1 MVKSTKKVAIVTGGA
16 GDIGKSIVE
25 TLRQIS
31 TVVVVDIVPVTSTPF
46 EATEDVVYE
55 QVGVTD
61 EKQVESMVKRT
72 MEKFGRIDILV
83 NCAGGFREKRQVW
96 DLSLEEWNEIVD
108 VNLTGTFICSKGV
121 LPIMREQHRG
131 RIINISSTAGRTPDQ
146 QNVVAYAAAKAGV
159 LGFTRALARE
169 VGPDGITVNAVCPG
183 SLYTPRLLRI
193 RGEEELKQ
201 IAERTPVRRIGY
213 TEDIARVI
221 PFLAA
226 DEADYITGATFD
238 INGGR
243 IMM

>member
-1 MVKSTKKVAIVTGGA
+1 MEKSAKRVAIVTGGA
-16 GDIGKSIVE
+16 GDIGKTIVE
-25 TLRQIS
+25 TLRQIYN
-31 TVVVVDIVPVTSTPF
+31 VVVVDIVPVASTPF
-46 EATEDVVYE
+46 EAAEDLVYE

-61 EKQVESMVKRT
+61 EDQVEGMIKRT

-83 NCAGGFREKRQVW
+83 NCAGGFKRQRRVW

-108 VNLTGTFICSKGV
+108 VNLTGTFIASKAV
-121 LPIMREQHRG
+121 LPAMREQHWG
-131 RIINISSTAGRTPDQ
+131 RIINISSTAGRTADT

-159 LGFTRALARE
+159 LGFTKSLARE
-169 VGPDGITVNAVCPG
+169 VGPEGITVNAVCPG
-183 SLYTPRLLRI
+183 SLYTPRLLRV

-226 DEADYITGATFD
+226 DEAGYITGATFD